1 MTGVQT
7 CALPILLHLPWSVV
21 VLVLMI
27 AGSLL
32 VYISPISITFVP
44 AVVMY
49 LYDMFLEKIFRKYM
63 TEEDLKKEEELDWGN
78 HF

>member
-1 MTGVQT
+1 MKNAGII
-7 CALPILLHLPWSVV
+7 ALLNLPWSIVA
-21 VLVLMI
+21 LVLLL
-27 AGSLL
+27 AGMLL
-32 VYISPISITFVP
+32 IYLSPIAITFIP

-63 TEEDLKKEEELDWGN
+63 TEEDLKKEEALDWGD

>member
-1 MTGVQT
+1 MKNAGII
-7 CALPILLHLPWSVV
+7 ALLHLPWSVV

-44 AVVMY
+44 SVVMY